1 MTYSLDARPAGS
13 APDYLRKA
21 LTDYLET
28 GEVELPSFP
37 AYLASVEARS
47 RVRWLTG
54 ELWDCTDRLPPMY
67 CEDLGLPARAT
78 YGDAARYLRA
88 TEERRASRRASIPF

>member
-1 MTYSLDARPAGS
+1 L
-13 APDYLRKA
+13 
-21 LTDYLET
+21 
-28 GEVELPSFP
+28 
-37 AYLASVEARS
+37 
-47 RVRWLTG
+47 RWLTE

-88 TEERRASRRASIPF
+88 TEEERASRRASFPF